1 MADKKATA
9 TTSKRA
15 ALRAQQEAQESA
27 IAMLQIVVSLT
38 SLNMFLHI
46 GHELSCKLS

>member
-27 IAMLQIVVSLT
+27 QS
-38 SLNMFLHI
+38 SS
-46 GHELSCKLS
+46 G